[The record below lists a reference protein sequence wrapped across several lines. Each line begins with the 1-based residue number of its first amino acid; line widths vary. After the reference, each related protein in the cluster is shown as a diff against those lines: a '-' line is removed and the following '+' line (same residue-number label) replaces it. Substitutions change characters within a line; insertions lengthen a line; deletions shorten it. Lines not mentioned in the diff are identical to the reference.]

1 MSSIESR
8 IDEFIAFHEI
18 DHDMK
23 DDISELITGCMSDLF
38 KQVFSQPVPET
49 TKAKKVL
56 KAEKVEDPATCEA
69 LEDLRNCTTGI
80 LNQFCKGHNLKVGG
94 NKKELM
100 DRVWRH
106 IQGESSDEDHG
117 RKPKA
122 VKIVPEKHACY
133 GTNAAGAPCG
143 LSGSE
148 EINGHHFCFRHIADA
163 QKFLVA
169 PEPVVKSAKVSKAK
183 AVVETAK
190 QSVPLKKRANFVTKA
205 PKPELDSESDQHEI
219 DDEN

>member
-18 DHDMK
+18 DPEMK

-38 KQVFSQPVPET
+38 KQVFSQPVPESA

-56 KAEKVEDPATCEA
+56 KAEKVEDPATCET
-69 LEDLRNCTTGI
+69 LEDLRNCTTGV

-106 IQGESSDEDHG
+106 LQGESSDQDSVK
-117 RKPKA
+117 KPKA
-122 VKIVPEKHACY
+122 EKVVPEKNVCS
-133 GTNAAGAPCG
+133 GNNIAGAPCG
-143 LSGSE
+143 VPGTE
-148 EINGHHFCFRHIADA
+148 EFEGYHFCWRHITDA
-163 QKFLVA
+163 NKFLALKQVA
-169 PEPVVKSAKVSKAK
+169 SEPVAKPAKAPKAK
-183 AVVETAK
+183 AVK
-190 QSVPLKKRANFVTKA
+190 LKKSEITVDL
-205 PKPELDSESDQHEI
+205 EIESDEF
-219 DDEN
+219 